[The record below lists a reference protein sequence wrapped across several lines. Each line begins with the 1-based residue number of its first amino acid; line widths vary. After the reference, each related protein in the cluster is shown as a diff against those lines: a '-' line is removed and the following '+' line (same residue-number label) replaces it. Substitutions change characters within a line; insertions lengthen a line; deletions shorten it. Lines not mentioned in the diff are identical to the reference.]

1 MPPQAGDSSPRVKRT
16 GPSPTGSEVRDIQPP
31 SKCSSPAKTPKSV
44 TFSPHSSSMFF
55 DFTDADRQ
63 FCLAGIRYS
72 DETGV
77 PQCRVFNQQVYN
89 LDSEWIGN
97 VQSHCLLLNDKI
109 GYFDKAFQDFQDPPL
124 TVQFTTG
131 EVWTLDQC
139 HSKLDCSFAC
149 GGINESDVLE
159 YTDGASVPSV
169 PDTSSVTT
177 TAPKTSPLE
186 RSCSLGRPVDGHFDP
201 FSTTASP
208 SSLSPFAC
216 AQSFFLSPLS
226 QPDIELD
233 RFLSSYLDFPCTNS
247 SPSHHSSE
255 SWWDYSTPTLE
266 LDMWDYVLGADEI
279 YEETFSSREC
289 KPEKRRKCRVP
300 PGFEG
305 KRTNNSSTMSWGPQH
320 QQKTTTS
327 ASSSSWGTPPTSCGS
342 GMTAARGILFSPCG
356 SLHGS
361 PWVA

>member
-1 MPPQAGDSSPRVKRT
+1 MPPQAGDSEPRVKRT
-16 GPSPTGSEVRDIQPP
+16 GPSLTQSSEVQDIKPP

-44 TFSPHSSSMFF
+44 SFSPHPDPTMFF
-55 DFTDADRQ
+55 DFTDANRQ

-109 GYFDKAFQDFQDPPL
+109 GYFEKAFQDFQDPPL

-131 EVWTLDQC
+131 EVWKLDQC
-139 HSKLDCSFAC
+139 HSKLDCGFAC

-159 YTDGASVPSV
+159 YTDGAIPSV
-169 PDTSSVTT
+169 PHTSSVKTT
-177 TAPKTSPLE
+177 TEPKTSPLE
-186 RSCSLGRPVDGHFDP
+186 RSSSYLGRPVDGHFDP
-201 FSTTASP
+201 FSRTTSP

-216 AQSFFLSPLS
+216 AQSFFLSSPLS

-247 SPSHHSSE
+247 SSSHHSSD

-266 LDMWDYVLGADEI
+266 LDMWDYALGADEM
-279 YEETFSSREC
+279 YEEAFSNREYHN
-289 KPEKRRKCRVP
+289 KPEQKRRKCRVP

-305 KRTNNSSTMSWGPQH
+305 KSTRSNNIWGE
-320 QQKTTTS
+320 KTPS
-327 ASSSSWGTPPTSCGS
+327 FGDHASPPTSCGS
-342 GMTAARGILFSPCG
+342 GLNATRGILFSPCG
-356 SLHGS
+356 RVHGNL
-361 PWVA
+361 WVTA